1 MKIAVVGA
9 GGLTG
14 RHIVAQ
20 ALDAGYLVNGLTRT
34 PEKYTY
40 QHDHLFLDTVNIFN
54 LEKLTDGLSGCDAII
69 CVFGL
74 GSMKQAKKS
83 TMIYSKGIL
92 HVIDAMKTQG
102 IKRLITL
109 SSRNVVND
117 PTEPFF
123 HKYLVKPFFKEIYQ
137 DMKKMEHIL
146 ANENELDWTV
156 IRLPKVVKGEK
167 GEPYRTAVELM
178 PAKGKQ
184 IARPDLADF
193 VIKQIHDKEFIQKIA
208 TISY

>member
-20 ALDAGYLVNGLTRT
+20 ALDAGYLVKGLTRT
-34 PEKYTY
+34 PDAYTY
-40 QHDHLFLDTVNIFN
+40 DHDHLILETVNIFN
-54 LEKLTDGLSGCDAII
+54 LEKLTDGLSGCDAVI

-83 TMIYSKGIL
+83 TMLYSKGTL
-92 HVIDAMKTQG
+92 QVLDAMKHHG

-109 SSRNVVND
+109 SSRDVAND
-117 PTEPFF
+117 PAEPFF
-123 HKYLVKPFFKEIYQ
+123 HKYFVKPFFKDIYK
-137 DMKKMEHIL
+137 DMKKMENII
-146 ANENELDWTV
+146 ASEEEVEWTV
-156 IRLPKVVKGEK
+156 IRIPKFIEGEK
-167 GEPYRTAVELM
+167 GHPYFTATEFM
-178 PAKGKQ
+178 PSKGKH

-193 VIKQIHDKEFIQKIA
+193 VIQQIHSKDFIRKIA
-208 TISY
+208 AISY